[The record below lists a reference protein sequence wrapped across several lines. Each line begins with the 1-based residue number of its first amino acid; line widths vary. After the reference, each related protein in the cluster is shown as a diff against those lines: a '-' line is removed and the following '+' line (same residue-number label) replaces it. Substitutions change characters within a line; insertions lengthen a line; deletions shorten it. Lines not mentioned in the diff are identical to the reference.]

1 MAVFVQQ
8 FLDAPAK
15 EDLDSAMRE
24 TEMEEKKPDSAQKE
38 LALQHAMD
46 KLEKEAEKEAEKK
59 EEEKKEEQKKEEQ
72 KKEEEK

>member
-1 MAVFVQQ
+1 
-8 FLDAPAK
+8 
-15 EDLDSAMRE
+15 MRE

-59 EEEKKEEQKKEEQ
+59 EEEKKEE
-72 KKEEEK
+72 EK